1 MKKSILLLAIVTLL
15 TLVIFLSRRHF
26 EHSRDGRIYQNL
38 AGKWTM
44 SFGSLTIQP
53 AGSYVFQFTVS
64 PDSGIVTNEG
74 AFQVKNEFL
83 INTLTKSYRKNAQ
96 LPQITATKIIMVNAR
111 EMIID
116 TGSTNKLILR
126 KDAI

>member
-1 MKKSILLLAIVTLL
+1 
-15 TLVIFLSRRHF
+15 
-26 EHSRDGRIYQNL
+26 
-38 AGKWTM
+38 M

>member
-1 MKKSILLLAIVTLL
+1 
-15 TLVIFLSRRHF
+15 
-26 EHSRDGRIYQNL
+26 
-38 AGKWTM
+38 
-44 SFGSLTIQP
+44 
-53 AGSYVFQFTVS
+53 
-64 PDSGIVTNEG
+64 
-74 AFQVKNEFL
+74 
-83 INTLTKSYRKNAQ
+83 LTKSYRKNAQ